1 MKILLADGSDRGI
14 DSLKAAFAALNPQVE
29 FAAADDFD
37 RAIAMA
43 RHDRFSLV
51 ILGRDLPGL
60 GGDRVAEL
68 TAATD
73 APVLFA
79 NAADPSAANDPFHV
93 LTRREREVLE
103 RVADGLSNKDIAR
116 QLDLQEVTIKAHL
129 RQVFRKLSVRNR
141 TQAASLMLQ
150 TRKLV

>member
-1 MKILLADGSDRGI
+1 M
-14 DSLKAAFAALNPQVE
+14 
-29 FAAADDFD
+29 
-37 RAIAMA
+37 
-43 RHDRFSLV
+43 
-51 ILGRDLPGL
+51 
-60 GGDRVAEL
+60 

-79 NAADPSAANDPFHV
+79 NGADPAAANDPFHV

-103 RVADGLSNKDIAR
+103 RVADALSNKDIAR

-141 TQAASLMLQ
+141 TQAASL
-150 TRKLV
+150 